1 MPSEYRQLT
10 LNSDL
15 NYFETTSYA
24 LFTLISAS
32 VSIQDSSSIT
42 QQNSLFNLFL
52 STLSM
57 SDCYIS
63 NIDVVE
69 PTIRVTSSG
78 LNITS
83 TNISEISNPDSYD
96 FMFLT
101 LDSTLTMN
109 SLIFEDSTSNLF
121 NARNTRIEIIDLII
135 RNVVSYSNLLRI
147 LSGNDVLIS
156 QYQSSNVSSSV
167 NEQILI
173 TDSSNVTIV
182 NFEVHD
188 TPELIINIIGSNET
202 SLSDIQ
208 IHN

>member
-1 MPSEYRQLT
+1 
-10 LNSDL
+10 
-15 NYFETTSYA
+15 
-24 LFTLISAS
+24 
-32 VSIQDSSSIT
+32 
-42 QQNSLFNLFL
+42 
-52 STLSM
+52 M
-57 SDCYIS
+57 SDSVLSQIS
-63 NIDVVE
+63 VLE
-69 PTIRVTSSG
+69 PAIRVTSSS
-78 LNITS
+78 LNMTN
-83 TNISEISNPDSYD
+83 TNISMISDPDSHD

-109 SLIFEDSTSNLF
+109 SLIFENSTSNLF

-173 TDSSNVTIV
+173 TDSSNVRITD
-182 NFEVHD
+182 FDVHD
-188 TPELIINIIGSNET
+188 TPELIIDIINSNVT

-208 IHN
+208 IHS

>member
-15 NYFETTSYA
+15 NYFDTTSYA
-24 LFTLISAS
+24 LLTLISAS

-63 NIDVVE
+63 NIDVLE
-69 PTIRVTSSG
+69 PTIRVTSSS

-109 SLIFEDSTSNLF
+109 SLIFENSTSNLF
-121 NARNTRIEIIDLII
+121 NARNTRIQIIDLII
-135 RNVVSYSNLLRI
+135 RNVVSYSNLLRV
-147 LSGNDVLIS
+147 LSGDDVLIS
-156 QYQSSNVSSSV
+156 QYQSSNTSSSIS
-167 NEQILI
+167 EQILI
-173 TDSSNVTIV
+173 TDSSNIKIM

-188 TPELIINIIGSNET
+188 TPKLIINIIDSNVT
-202 SLSDIQ
+202 TLSDIQ
-208 IHN
+208 MHS

>member
-32 VSIQDSSSIT
+32 VSIQDSSSIA
-42 QQNSLFNLFL
+42 QQSSLFNLFL

-57 SDCYIS
+57 TDCYIS
-63 NIDVVE
+63 NIDVIE
-69 PTIRVTSSG
+69 PTIRVTSSS

-96 FMFLT
+96 FMLIT
-101 LDSTLTMN
+101 LDSTLVMN
-109 SLIFEDSTSNLF
+109 NIIFENSTSNLF
-121 NARNTRIEIIDLII
+121 NARNTRIEIIDMII

-156 QYQSSNVSSSV
+156 QYQSSNTNSSIS
-167 NEQILI
+167 EQILI
-173 TDSSNVTIV
+173 TDSSNVTIM
-182 NFEVHD
+182 NFKVHD
-188 TPELIINIIGSNET
+188 TPELIINIIDSNVT
-202 SLSDIQ
+202 SLSHIQ
-208 IHN
+208 IHS